1 MRMPAFAWPT
11 REKRTRSHPR
21 GRRMRPTL
29 GSHRTMALTTGIRF
43 GRNDVTAL
51 IGEGGMS
58 GLYLARGTNLPGRRP

>member
-1 MRMPAFAWPT
+1 
-11 REKRTRSHPR
+11 
-21 GRRMRPTL
+21 
-29 GSHRTMALTTGIRF
+29 MALTTGIRF